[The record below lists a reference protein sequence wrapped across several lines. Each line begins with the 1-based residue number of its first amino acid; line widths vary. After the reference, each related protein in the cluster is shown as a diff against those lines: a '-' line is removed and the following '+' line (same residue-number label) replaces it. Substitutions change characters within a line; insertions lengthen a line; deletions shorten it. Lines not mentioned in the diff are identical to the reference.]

1 MTKVEGRIANNME
14 CHGALFEFLGA
25 DNVEYMKKAIAEGIV
40 KQVLNDLHDS
50 YEYII
55 SPDDMVADIV
65 DDVMDK
71 AKSAIK
77 PKVEKA
83 LYERA
88 MAKLGL
94 ED

>member
-1 MTKVEGRIANNME
+1 MNKVEERITRDIKD
-14 CHGALFEFLGA
+14 GVLFQFLGA
-25 DNVEYMKKAIAEGIV
+25 ENVERLKKEITDAIIQ
-40 KQVLNDLHDS
+40 QVIDDLHNS

-55 SPDDMVADIV
+55 APDDMVSDIV
-65 DDVMDK
+65 EDIMDS
-71 AKSAIK
+71 AKSAIQ

-94 ED
+94 E